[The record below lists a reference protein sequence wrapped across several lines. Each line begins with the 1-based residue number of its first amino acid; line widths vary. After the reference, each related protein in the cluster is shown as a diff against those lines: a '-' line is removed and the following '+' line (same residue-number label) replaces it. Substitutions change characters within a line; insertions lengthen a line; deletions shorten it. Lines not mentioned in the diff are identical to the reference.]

1 LTSTESFPC
10 NLRHLFFLLA
20 PVFIDQIRFFSIDYF
35 TAFSNIPQL
44 LAQLGEEAGGGAG
57 ENYDPRD
64 YYDGDQEIAEA
75 PLLEGNKLKESLS
88 QRNPQP
94 NEKAMP
100 VHRQAVKKRV
110 DLTVAPEQQPCG
122 VEVVEWVGL
131 VASGFQFFSIQFVS
145 RLAAVFAEEVS
156 GDQSF

>member
-1 LTSTESFPC
+1 VIQAYGLQC
-10 NLRHLFFLLA
+10 
-20 PVFIDQIRFFSIDYF
+20 YF